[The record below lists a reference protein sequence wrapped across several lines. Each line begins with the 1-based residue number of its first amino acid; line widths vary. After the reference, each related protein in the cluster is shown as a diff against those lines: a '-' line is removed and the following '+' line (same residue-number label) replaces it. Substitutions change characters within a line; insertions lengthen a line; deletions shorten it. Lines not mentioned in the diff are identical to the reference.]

1 MTEGCRQRSDDLAA
15 MALGGLDPAD
25 AVAVQAHVDGCPAC
39 AAALARF
46 RAVVSALDRADPGR
60 LVAAEP
66 PPAGLDARVLAA
78 LDVERARERR
88 RWIGLRGAAAAVV
101 VAVAAAAV
109 GGVLAAREEGSAR
122 TEVVTL
128 ADPGRSMAGLMVRA
142 RLTDRAWGTAVE
154 LVVEGSEPGQ
164 VYRVWLADE
173 QGQRSPAGTFR
184 GVRQRLEVH
193 VAASLSMPD
202 AEQIGVST
210 ETDDPLLVAPLPA
223 QPAPGLFSR

>member
-1 MTEGCRQRSDDLAA
+1 MTEPCRERADDLAA
-15 MALGGLDPAD
+15 LALDGLDPAD

-39 AAALARF
+39 AAALARL
-46 RAVVSALDRADPGR
+46 RATVSALDRADPAR
-60 LVAAEP
+60 LGAAEP

-78 LDVERARERR
+78 LDMERARERR
-88 RWIGLRGAAAAVV
+88 RWIGLRGAAAAAV
-101 VAVAAAAV
+101 VAVAAAVVGAVLAV
-109 GGVLAAREEGSAR
+109 GEDGSVR

-128 ADPGRSMAGLMVRA
+128 AAPGRSPTGLTVSA

-173 QGQRSPAGTFR
+173 RGQRSPAGTFR
-184 GVRQRLEVH
+184 GVRQRLEVR
-193 VAASLSMPD
+193 VAASLSRPD
-202 AEQIGVST
+202 AELIGVST

-223 QPAPGLFSR
+223 QPAPGAAIR